1 MKLAYTLDGS
11 APIIKKYKV
20 GATVA
25 RAGVPVMVDASNKYG
40 SVIPCTT
47 TSAADTYGVSVDA
60 ATYSTVQGATEGVV
74 SVIINPF
81 AVYRALMTGSA
92 TENTTLQA
100 LIPTGTSAGGTTIT
114 DADVGTAEM
123 DGGTIWGVSGAN
135 AGQSRTLTN
144 YTSATNAVVTVP
156 FANGILTTDVYAEC
170 PWCVGT
176 AGGGNVQLSTLLTQA
191 NAIIAVGTGID
202 ANVVELDLNGL
213 TNSYVL
219 FQLADHVFMNNT
231 MP

>member
-20 GATVA
+20 GASVA
-25 RAGVPVMVDASNKYG
+25 NAGVPVMVDASNKYG
-40 SVIPCTT
+40 NVIPCTT
-47 TSAADTYGVSVDA
+47 TSAADTYGVSVDT
-60 ATYSTVQGATEGVV
+60 ATYSATQGAVEGVV

-81 AVYRALMTGSA
+81 AVYKALMAGGA
-92 TENTTLQA
+92 TENTTLQV
-100 LIPTGTSAGGTTIT
+100 LIPTGANSAGTTVT

-123 DGGTIWGVSGAN
+123 DGGTIWGITGAN
-135 AGQSRTLTN
+135 AGQSRVLTN
-144 YTSATNAVVTVP
+144 YTSGTNAVVTVP
-156 FANGILTTDVYAEC
+156 FLNDIATTDTYALC
-170 PWCVGT
+170 PYCVGT
-176 AGGGNVQLSTLLTQA
+176 AGGGNVQLTALFTQA